1 MKLVVKSA
9 CGKAYL
15 AGAIFDGFVMGI
27 AGTVPVISV
36 SLIYRLIEEESSFR
50 SVIYWAAAM
59 LAFVLLSR
67 WWMHWYSNVYKPE
80 KSAELRYHLNKALY
94 EKSLTLD
101 VASYY
106 DPEFYND
113 FSISVNECHSRA
125 IQVVSICS
133 NAIQHTISLVSTST
147 VLAMIDPILSV
158 VAIVTSV
165 LHIVLQKKLS
175 AMNVERRNKLTPLYR
190 QDYYYNNVF
199 STSDYAREIR
209 VSDVDELL
217 LEKYN
222 SNQKKILDD
231 STKENVRALKYSIPF
246 NLLSGLV
253 GTFVYTV
260 IFYQILVK
268 NSAEITDIAVA
279 TTAFWSL
286 RFRIQGIVRVV
297 SDVQA
302 QGMFIGRLIRFMGS
316 ASSLQSGSLVPD
328 TMEKIKFDSV
338 SFGYDKTRNVLDD
351 INLSISN
358 GEKIAIVGR
367 NGSGKSTFVRLLLHL
382 YDPDKGR
389 IEYNRHDIR
398 EYSVNGYRNQF
409 AVVNQ
414 NFCMYALPISENILC
429 GIMNGEREVLDTS
442 IRLSELDDKIKGLP
456 KGYYTELTREFY
468 DDGTVLSGGEQ
479 QKLAIAHV
487 FAANRDIIVMDEPSA
502 ALDPLSEAKIM
513 ENLDEY
519 TIDKTVIIVSHRL
532 SCVRNADKVFVFDG
546 GKIVESGTHAH
557 LMQMDGMYAKM
568 YNIQASRFEW

>member
-1 MKLVVKSA
+1 M
-9 CGKAYL
+9 
-15 AGAIFDGFVMGI
+15 
-27 AGTVPVISV
+27 
-36 SLIYRLIEEESSFR
+36 
-50 SVIYWAAAM
+50 
-59 LAFVLLSR
+59 
-67 WWMHWYSNVYKPE
+67 
-80 KSAELRYHLNKALY
+80 
-94 EKSLTLD
+94 
-101 VASYY
+101 
-106 DPEFYND
+106 
-113 FSISVNECHSRA
+113 
-125 IQVVSICS
+125 
-133 NAIQHTISLVSTST
+133 
-147 VLAMIDPILSV
+147 
-158 VAIVTSV
+158 
-165 LHIVLQKKLS
+165 
-175 AMNVERRNKLTPLYR
+175 
-190 QDYYYNNVF
+190 
-199 STSDYAREIR
+199 
-209 VSDVDELL
+209 
-217 LEKYN
+217 
-222 SNQKKILDD
+222 
-231 STKENVRALKYSIPF
+231 
-246 NLLSGLV
+246 
-253 GTFVYTV
+253 YTV
-260 IFYQILVK
+260 IFYQIIVK

-367 NGSGKSTFVRLLLHL
+367 NGSGKSTFIKLLLHL

-429 GIMNGEREVLDTS
+429 GIMNGEREVLDTA

-479 QKLAIAHV
+479 QKLAISRV

-502 ALDPLSEAKIM
+502 ALDPLSQAKIM

-519 TIDKTVIIVSHRL
+519 TKDKTVIIVSHRL